1 MATEAMNESWA
12 RVMTQ
17 IQTIWSDQKFEE
29 TDLRKARGNLRKM
42 VTLIQEQTGEEKAD
56 IVQKLSA
63 FL

>member
-63 FL
+63 VL